1 MHMRKPNGIAALVL
15 GAVLVLSACGP
26 AATPAVEQPAPVPVE
41 PTSAPVSTEP
51 VVLKVGWEG
60 TPDTLNPAYAFLV
73 ESFTVFDLVYGTLTT
88 QQPTGEYVGNLAD
101 SWSHSDDGL
110 TWTFT
115 LKDGIKWHDGTDLTA
130 EDVAWGINAVMNDP
144 DGWATVSNYVAGF
157 TEVTAPDDKTLTIVT
172 EYPVSNMEYRLSWLY
187 AVYPPDFKE
196 FATAEDLQNFSNF
209 EIVGTGPFKIQT
221 FDEDQRILILDANED
236 YYGGPPTVDQ
246 ITFQTYDNSD
256 ALIQGLKVGEIDMVL
271 DVPQSAF
278 PALSEVD
285 GVKPV
290 RVPGSYFDEL
300 IINSV
305 PADHDPAPT
314 KNPALDDPAVR
325 LAIASAINKQ
335 DLVDVVMQGLA
346 QPATTI
352 VPPQL
357 GGGFWHNS
365 DIVDVPFD
373 LAKANEIL
381 ETAGYV
387 MGADGVRLK
396 GDTRLE
402 FRLQF
407 PADNSLYARVAD
419 SMTGWF
425 GEIGIKT
432 TPEAV
437 DSDSLYAA
445 MTPVGDF
452 DLVLWGWGPDP
463 DPDFILSVI
472 TSDQFVDGGWSD
484 SGYMNPEYD
493 QLYLDQQQAV
503 DPEQRK
509 AIIWEMQKI
518 AFEDRPYI
526 VLYYQDLLRAYRS
539 DRFTGFIESPIGIE
553 SFQSL
558 MQVKP
563 VQ

>member
-1 MHMRKPNGIAALVL
+1 MLKIKIFVALLMGAASIL
-15 GAVLVLSACGP
+15 GACGTSGAP
-26 AATPAVEQPAPVPVE
+26 TSVATEGA
-41 PTSAPVSTEP
+41 PTSAPAPAEP

-73 ESFTVFDLVYGTLTT
+73 ESFTIFDLTYSALTT
-88 QQPTGEYVGNLAD
+88 QQPTGEYVGNLAE
-101 SWSHSDDGL
+101 SWTLSDDGL
-110 TWTFT
+110 TWLFT
-115 LKDGIKWHDGTDLTA
+115 LKDGILWHDGTALTA
-130 EDVAWGINAVMNDP
+130 GDVAWAINAVMQDP

-157 TEVTAPDDKTLTIVT
+157 TEVTAPDNNTVQIVT

-187 AVYPPDFKE
+187 AVYPPDFQA
-196 FATAEDLQNFSNF
+196 FTTAEELQNFSNF
-209 EIVGTGPFKIQT
+209 DLIGTGPFKIKI
-221 FDEDQRILILDANED
+221 FDEDQRILILEANDD
-236 YYGGPPTVDQ
+236 YYGGRPTIDE

-278 PALSEVD
+278 AALYDVE

-290 RVPGSYFDEL
+290 KVDGSYFDEL

-305 PADHDPAPT
+305 PWDHDPTPN
-314 KNPALDDPAVR
+314 KNAGLDDPAVR
-325 LAIASAINKQ
+325 EAIALAINKQ
-335 DLVDVVMQGLA
+335 DLVDTVMQGLA

-352 VPPQL
+352 VPPNL
-357 GGGFWHNS
+357 GGGFWHDTS
-365 DIVDVPFD
+365 VVDLPFD
-373 LAKANEIL
+373 LEKANAVLDE
-381 ETAGYV
+381 AGYV
-387 MGADGVRLK
+387 WGDDGVRSK
-396 GDTRLE
+396 GDVRLE

-407 PADNSLYARVAD
+407 PADNSLYARTAD

-463 DPDFILSVI
+463 DPDFILSVL
-472 TSDQFVDGGWSD
+472 TSDQFVDGSWSD
-484 SGYMNPEYD
+484 SGYMNAEYD
-493 QLYLDQQQAV
+493 QLYLEQQKAV
-503 DPEQRK
+503 DPEARRQ
-509 AIIWEMQKI
+509 IINKMQQL
-518 AFEDRPYI
+518 AFDDRPYI

-553 SFQSL
+553 AFQSL
-558 MQVKP
+558 IQVKP

>member
-1 MHMRKPNGIAALVL
+1 MLKIKIFVALLMGSALLL
-15 GAVLVLSACGP
+15 GACGTAGAP
-26 AATPAVEQPAPVPVE
+26 TSVATEGV
-41 PTSAPVSTEP
+41 PTSAPAPTEP
-51 VVLKVGWEG
+51 VVLRVGWEG

-73 ESFTVFDLVYGTLTT
+73 ESFTIFDLTYSALTT
-88 QQPTGEYVGNLAD
+88 QQPTGEYVGNLAE
-101 SWSHSDDGL
+101 SWTLSDDGL
-110 TWTFT
+110 TWLFT
-115 LKDGIKWHDGTDLTA
+115 LKDGILWHDGTALTA
-130 EDVAWGINAVMNDP
+130 GDVAWAINAVMQDP

-157 TEVTAPDDKTLTIVT
+157 TEVTAPDDNTVQIVT

-187 AVYPPDFKE
+187 AVYPPDFQA
-196 FATAEDLQNFSNF
+196 FTTAEELQNFSNF
-209 EIVGTGPFKIQT
+209 DLIGTGPFKIKV
-221 FDEDQRILILDANED
+221 FDEDQRILILEANDD
-236 YYGGPPTVDQ
+236 YYGGRPTIDE

-278 PALSEVD
+278 AALYDVE

-290 RVPGSYFDEL
+290 KVDGSYFDEL

-305 PADHDPAPT
+305 PWDHDPTPN
-314 KNPALDDPAVR
+314 KNAGLDDPAVR
-325 LAIASAINKQ
+325 EAIALAINKQ
-335 DLVDVVMQGLA
+335 DLVDTVMQGLA

-352 VPPQL
+352 VPPNL
-357 GGGFWHNS
+357 GGGFWHDTS
-365 DIVDVPFD
+365 VVDLPFD
-373 LAKANEIL
+373 LEKANAVLDE
-381 ETAGYV
+381 AGYV
-387 MGADGVRLK
+387 WGDDGVRSK
-396 GDTRLE
+396 GDVRLE

-407 PADNSLYARVAD
+407 PADNSLYARTAD

-463 DPDFILSVI
+463 DPDFILSVL

-484 SGYMNPEYD
+484 SGYMNAEYD
-493 QLYLDQQQAV
+493 QLYLEQQKAV
-503 DPEQRK
+503 DPEARRQ
-509 AIIWEMQKI
+509 IINKMQQL
-518 AFEDRPYI
+518 AFDDRPYI

-553 SFQSL
+553 AFQSL
-558 MQVKP
+558 IQVKP